1 MIIPDLN
8 RIKPGTPFETY
19 LGFKAT
25 ADAALVDLDRATDL
39 LNHDE
44 FVNGMRLPD
53 VLRRKRKP
61 LPDKLQWPIVTTL
74 RSSNLRP
81 MTTLWLALK
90 PNAIPEP
97 VLRAWVRD
105 TAEYLAERALTQS
118 VTAWEIVDILKQ
130 LSKAVRLAVLDKL
143 PHARDLAKQIYAVAQ
158 NEHQRSVALALFSLL
173 NENFRDGMINAVGFA
188 VDGRKALRVRDDG
201 AVVTAIA
208 TRLRKLCEKAL
219 EKHPQKD
226 LLKQQI

>member
-1 MIIPDLN
+1 MIVRDLE
-8 RIKPGTPFETY
+8 RIKPGTPFDAY

-25 ADAALVDLDRATDL
+25 ADAALVDLDKVTDL

-44 FVNGMRLPD
+44 FADGKRIPD
-53 VLRRKRKP
+53 ILRRKRKP
-61 LPDKLQWPIVTTL
+61 VPDKLQWPIVTAL

-90 PNAIPEP
+90 PNALPEP
-97 VLRAWVRD
+97 ILRGWVRD
-105 TAEYLAERALTQS
+105 TGEYLAERALTQS
-118 VTAWEIVDILKQ
+118 MKAWEIVDVLKQ
-130 LSKAVRLAVLDKL
+130 LSKSARLAVLDKL
-143 PHARDLAKQIYAVAQ
+143 PHARDIAKQIYAGAQ

-201 AVVTAIA
+201 AVVVALA

-219 EKHPQKD
+219 DKHPQKD